1 MINKYYR
8 LTKPGIIRG
17 NLLTVIGGFL
27 LASKGVVDGWL
38 LLQTVVGSTLVMASG
53 CVFNNYLDQEIDAK
67 MKRTQKRAL
76 VSGEI
81 SKRSALV
88 FGVVL
93 GVLGI
98 ATLIVFTNPV
108 TVLVGMVGWFAYV
121 VVYSIFKRRT
131 RFGTLVG
138 SVSGAIPPVAG
149 YTAVTSTLD
158 LGAVLLF
165 VILVCWQMPHFYAIS
180 IFRRK
185 DYSSANIPV
194 LPLVKGVRITKRHI
208 LYYIAAFIG
217 VASLL
222 TLFDYT
228 GYAYLFVVC
237 GLGFI
242 WFYVGAKRFRITD
255 DTKWARNMF
264 GMSLI
269 VLLGFSVMISLD
281 SLLP

>member
-1 MINKYYR
+1 LINKYYR

-138 SVSGAIPPVAG
+138 SVSGAIPPAG
-149 YTAVTSTLD
+149 GRGDWRTS
-158 LGAVLLF
+158 
-165 VILVCWQMPHFYAIS
+165 
-180 IFRRK
+180 
-185 DYSSANIPV
+185 
-194 LPLVKGVRITKRHI
+194 
-208 LYYIAAFIG
+208 
-217 VASLL
+217 
-222 TLFDYT
+222 
-228 GYAYLFVVC
+228 
-237 GLGFI
+237 
-242 WFYVGAKRFRITD
+242 
-255 DTKWARNMF
+255 
-264 GMSLI
+264 
-269 VLLGFSVMISLD
+269 
-281 SLLP
+281 